1 MAGAAATAVRG
12 GRHGF
17 GPGSLHCPES
27 GYAPRMGHGR
37 NGFNPKSEI
46 EKVKMVKM
54 LEWKLFGKT
63 ETIPKEVW

>member
-1 MAGAAATAVRG
+1 M
-12 GRHGF
+12 
-17 GPGSLHCPES
+17 
-27 GYAPRMGHGR
+27 

-54 LEWKLFGKT
+54 LERKLFGKT